1 MDRKLQHFTFEES
14 YTEYLKGK
22 RKVMVRAESEQA
34 VKDGDY
40 EEYDVIEELGAD
52 GEVQETYMDEETIEV
67 ADVDNKFE
75 FWDEK

>member
-1 MDRKLQHFTFEES
+1 MDRKLQYFTFEES

-40 EEYDVIEELGAD
+40 EEYDVIEEFEAD

-67 ADVDNKFE
+67 ADVDNKF
-75 FWDEK
+75 FGDEK